1 MSNIAGTTRDAIDTV
16 VERNGKHYRM
26 VDTAGIRKKS
36 TVYENIEY
44 YSMVRGLRAIDRA
57 DVALLVVDASVGV
70 TEQDQKVM
78 GLAIERGCAIVV
90 LLNKWDLL
98 DDDRKRLACMET
110 VDRRLGVMAPW
121 ASTCAS
127 QP

>member
-57 DVALLVVDASVGV
+57 D
-70 TEQDQKVM
+70 
-78 GLAIERGCAIVV
+78 
-90 LLNKWDLL
+90 LL
-98 DDDRKRLACMET
+98 DA
-110 VDRRLGVMAPW
+110 APGQGRN
-121 ASTCAS
+121 AQDGDVQRVGELIGDPSTCAFR
-127 QP
+127 P